1 MISDF
6 LSCLSIG
13 KYPLKAKDCPFI
25 PEAIIASRI
34 EDGPT
39 NGITLMFFW
48 CASFTISAPGSATPG
63 QPASDNKPIVLPS
76 KQGLIK
82 LGKSSGCVCLFN
94 SKSVKLGWDFS
105 GEILLINFLKLINY
119 I

>member
-1 MISDF
+1 
-6 LSCLSIG
+6 
-13 KYPLKAKDCPFI
+13 
-25 PEAIIASRI
+25 
-34 EDGPT
+34 
-39 NGITLMFFW
+39 MFFW

-105 GEILLINFLKLINY
+105 GEILLINFLAALEFSTIKVSKLSIIVFTWDGKTSKGLVSPKVFGINFKY
-119 I
+119 LQ